1 MKILRTIA
9 VGIGGMALA
18 ASGATAAQ
26 AYDAEYTDS
35 GRLDCGDGQVVQLD
49 IKYGGVL
56 GEVHYNITRTH
67 EDVVELPPMRGGGA
81 DSQLT
86 LTTWQQSS
94 DWNILIDGYGY
105 ADATCVSR

>member
-1 MKILRTIA
+1 MKILRTMA
-9 VGIGGMALA
+9 VGIGGLALA
-18 ASGATAAQ
+18 ASVTTAAQ

-56 GEVHYNITRTH
+56 GEVHYNITRTN
-67 EDVVELPPMRGGGA
+67 EDVVELPPLRGGGA

>member
-1 MKILRTIA
+1 MKIMRTIA
-9 VGIGGMALA
+9 AGIGGLVIA
-18 ASGATAAQ
+18 ASGATVAQ

-35 GRLDCGDGQVVQLD
+35 GRLSCGEGQVVQLD

-56 GEVHYNITRTH
+56 GEVHYNISRTN

-81 DSQLT
+81 NSQLT